1 MEAKRRPCEAWRSS
15 QYQLRVLALTL
26 LAASCTDPLLTVE
39 EPRQN
44 PQQSTGA
51 IDVDPRSLAELPKV
65 DARLRSSP
73 YAYYRFV
80 AGPFSTAVCDHYGQA
95 TLAMPTVSLHGDAHI
110 EQYAVANDGFGIVD
124 FDDATAGPPVVDWLR
139 FASSLWIATN
149 FNADESKFALL
160 RFLEGY
166 RRGLTDPECVLA
178 APEPK
183 AVSRVRSRFKG
194 NALEWLNAVSSMIQ
208 PIHGLDEELMHQA
221 RRLYVDAMLRQ
232 NPELDEHF
240 FKLKAGGELEMG
252 IGSAHEKKFL
262 VRVEGRTDD
271 PADDVILEK
280 KEMKSHLTGLCSRGT
295 RVEASRVID
304 AEAKF
309 SRTPQRLLGYV
320 NVLGAHFY
328 IHAWR
333 VHYKEL
339 SIADMANPGEMAEL
353 AYDFG
358 LQLGRGHPLHPVAS
372 AEGRAEREA
381 IQRSL
386 DEVEPDLLTTSR
398 DLAVRVRQGY
408 DRYQASTV
416 TAQRH

>member
-1 MEAKRRPCEAWRSS
+1 MEAKRQPYEGLRRR
-15 QYQLRVLALTL
+15 QLWVLALIL
-26 LAASCTDPLLTVE
+26 SASCVEVLPTDGD
-39 EPRQN
+39 PR
-44 PQQSTGA
+44 PVDEVSAGA
-51 IDVDPRSLAELPKV
+51 IDVDPRSLVELPKV

-80 AGPFSTAVCDHYGQA
+80 AGPFSSAVCAHYGQA

-110 EQYAVANDGFGIVD
+110 EQYAVADDGFGIVD

-139 FASSLWIATN
+139 FASSLWIATD
-149 FNADESKFALL
+149 FKGDEAKFALQ

-178 APEPK
+178 APEPQ
-183 AVSRVRSRFKG
+183 AVSRVRGRFKG
-194 NALEWLNAVSSMIQ
+194 SPLEWLNAVSSMIQ
-208 PIHGLDEELMHQA
+208 PIHGIDEELMHQA

-262 VRVEGRTDD
+262 VRVEGPTDD

-280 KEMKSHLTGLCSRGT
+280 KEMKTHLTGLCSRGT
-295 RVEASRVID
+295 RVAASRVID

-320 NVLGAHFY
+320 DVLGAHFY

-339 SIADMANPGEMAEL
+339 SIADMSNPGEMAEL

-358 LQLGRGHPLHPVAS
+358 LQLGRGHPLHPVGS
-372 AEGRAEREA
+372 AEGRVEREA
-381 IQRSL
+381 IKRSL
-386 DEVEPDLLTTSR
+386 DQVEPDLLATSR
-398 DLAVRVRQGY
+398 ELAVRVRLGY
-408 DRYQASTV
+408 ERYQASPI
-416 TAQRH
+416 TAPHH

>member
-1 MEAKRRPCEAWRSS
+1 MEAKRQPYEGLRRW
-15 QYQLRVLALTL
+15 QLQVLALIL
-26 LAASCTDPLLTVE
+26 SASCVESLPTDGD
-39 EPRQN
+39 PR
-44 PQQSTGA
+44 PIGEVSTGA
-51 IDVDPRSLAELPKV
+51 IDVDPRSLVELPKV

-80 AGPFSTAVCDHYGQA
+80 AGPFSSAVCAHYGQA

-110 EQYAVANDGFGIVD
+110 EQYAVADDGFGIVD

-149 FNADESKFALL
+149 FNGDEAKYALQ

-183 AVSRVRSRFKG
+183 AVSRVRGRFKG
-194 NALEWLNAVSSMIQ
+194 SPLEWLNAVSSMIQ
-208 PIHGLDEELMHQA
+208 PIHGIDEELMHQA

-232 NPELDEHF
+232 NPEFDEHF

-262 VRVEGRTDD
+262 VRVEGPTDD

-280 KEMKSHLTGLCSRGT
+280 KEMKTHLTGLCSRGT

-320 NVLGAHFY
+320 DVLGAHFY
-328 IHAWR
+328 VHAWR

-339 SIADMANPGEMAEL
+339 SIADMSNPGEMAEL

-358 LQLGRGHPLHPVAS
+358 LQLGRGHPLHPVGS
-372 AEGRAEREA
+372 AEGRVEREA
-381 IQRSL
+381 IKLSL
-386 DEVEPDLLTTSR
+386 DQVEPDLLATSR
-398 DLAVRVRQGY
+398 ELAVRVRLGY
-408 DRYQASTV
+408 ERYQASPI
-416 TAQRH
+416 TAPHH